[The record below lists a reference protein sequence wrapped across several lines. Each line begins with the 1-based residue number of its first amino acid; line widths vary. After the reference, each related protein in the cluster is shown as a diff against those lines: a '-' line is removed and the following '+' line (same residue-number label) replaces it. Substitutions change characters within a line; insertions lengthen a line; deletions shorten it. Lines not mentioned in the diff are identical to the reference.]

1 MKKCLILIFLLVA
14 FVLMLLLS
22 LISCCRSCTTNLSTE
37 QPYTR
42 WETEDGSF
50 VFYVDGN
57 HQSFGT
63 IISNGEEQNVWL
75 YWERGGL
82 LVISPVKRYDGKD
95 FSFKWDGIGS
105 RIDND
110 GEDWKY
116 QYSGLWE
123 NDKIVVEREEAT
135 HFGIDQ
141 KLVFRRTGENL
152 TPEEI
157 EYPPIKLPEYYYL
170 YEEYRDLLDWKSMT
184 KDEIIEKY
192 GPFDMYDDEKGCY
205 YYVVE
210 SDEPGNP
217 QYLIEVNLNLRGRL
231 ITAVLITSE
240 RLK

>member
-1 MKKCLILIFLLVA
+1 MVLL
-14 FVLMLLLS
+14 FF
-22 LISCCRSCTTNLSTE
+22 I
-37 QPYTR
+37 
-42 WETEDGSF
+42 
-50 VFYVDGN
+50 
-57 HQSFGT
+57 GT

-141 KLVFRRTGENL
+141 KLVFRRTGEHL